1 MKKLLTYLIRFLA
14 ALTGLV
20 FLFSA
25 YTKLDPV
32 IETFEMIFV
41 RLGIGNWTTAPWIA
55 RGIIGLE
62 ILTGF
67 LLLINYR
74 LKRTALWAIVFLM
87 MFNVYLLYQ
96 IFSGSGEDNC
106 GCFGEVIKMSPSMAL
121 LKNIIMI
128 AVLIPALLLNLE
140 GWNPIRFRMYLF
152 YFLVVLSFSLP
163 FILNPVYYDERALM
177 IEDDRIGKPLP
188 MELFYEKREKEK
200 VDSITVDFRKGKHV
214 IAFLSLTCPHC
225 RIAGKKI
232 SLMHDLNPSIPFYL
246 ILNGDRENLPVFFK
260 ETHCDKIPY
269 SFVLGRTF
277 VQFAGTNLPR
287 ILITDNGNLKMIKN
301 HVSLDQKELE
311 AFLSP

>member
-1 MKKLLTYLIRFLA
+1 MKKLLTYLVRFMA

-41 RLGIGNWTTAPWIA
+41 RLGIGNWTSAPWIA
-55 RGIIGLE
+55 RGMIGLE
-62 ILTGF
+62 LLTGF

-96 IFSGSGEDNC
+96 IFSGSAEDNC

-121 LKNIIMI
+121 LKNVIMI
-128 AVLIPALLLNLE
+128 AVLFPAIPLNLDKWDP
-140 GWNPIRFRMYLF
+140 GKYRPYLF
-152 YFLVVLSFSLP
+152 SFLFVVSFSMP
-163 FILNPVYYDERALM
+163 FILNPMHYDERALM

-188 MELFYEKREKEK
+188 LDLLYEKREKEK
-200 VDSITVDFRKGKHV
+200 VDSITVDFRRGKHI

-232 SLMHDLNPSIPFYL
+232 SLMHELNPSIPFYL
-246 ILNGDRENLPVFFK
+246 ILNGDRENLPEFFK

-287 ILITDNGNLKMIKN
+287 ILVTDNGNLIMIKN

-311 AFLSP
+311 AFLSR